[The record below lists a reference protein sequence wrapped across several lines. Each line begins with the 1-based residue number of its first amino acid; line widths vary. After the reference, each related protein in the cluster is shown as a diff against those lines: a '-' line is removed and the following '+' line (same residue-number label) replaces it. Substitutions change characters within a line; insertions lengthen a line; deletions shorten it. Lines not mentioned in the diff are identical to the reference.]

1 VNDAPAQAR
10 QLATLL
16 HGIPAKV
23 NLIPYNATPRLPFRR
38 PDETAIEK
46 FRSVLLEKGLTVVT
60 RWSKG
65 EEIRSAC
72 GQLAVLSE
80 SGC

>member
-1 VNDAPAQAR
+1 
-10 QLATLL
+10 
-16 HGIPAKV
+16 
-23 NLIPYNATPRLPFRR
+23 LPFRR
-38 PDETAIEK
+38 PDEAAIEK

-72 GQLAVLSE
+72 GQLAVVS
-80 SGC
+80 